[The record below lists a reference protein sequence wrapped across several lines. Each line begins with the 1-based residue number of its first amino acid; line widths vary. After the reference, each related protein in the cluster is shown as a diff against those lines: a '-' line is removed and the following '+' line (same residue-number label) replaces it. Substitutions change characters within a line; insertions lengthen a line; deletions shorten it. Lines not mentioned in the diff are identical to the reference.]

1 MFKIFQG
8 FHLVEAYQKKK
19 KERRLSDDKTVSRI
33 IRLLIPIF
41 VSLVVWLMPTES
53 FGIEGLTLV
62 EQRVMCVCNFDV
74 GARSHPGMD
83 YFGGC
88 GHYPVAYRF
97 GQQSVA
103 FP

>member
-19 KERRLSDDKTVSRI
+19 KERRLSDEKTVSRI

-53 FGIEGLTLV
+53 FGIGTISTAI
-62 EQRVMCVCNFDV
+62 MMPSIFC
-74 GARSHPGMD
+74 
-83 YFGGC
+83 Y
-88 GHYPVAYRF
+88 
-97 GQQSVA
+97 
-103 FP
+103 